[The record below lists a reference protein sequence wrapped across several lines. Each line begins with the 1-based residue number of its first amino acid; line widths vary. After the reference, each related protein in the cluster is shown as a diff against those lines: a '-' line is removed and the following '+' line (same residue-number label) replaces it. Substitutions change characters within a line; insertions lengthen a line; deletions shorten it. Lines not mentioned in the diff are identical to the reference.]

1 MSGLSPSSEE
11 LRRKLLVAS
20 AYIMQLAGT
29 AAALYASPHYW
40 KQPYHTSALTGAAW
54 VQELINGHPDCIHN
68 ELGMHLHVFVALV
81 YELQTLCGLEEIH
94 ISLLWKNKQQSSS
107 TWLSLGCLSGM

>member
-1 MSGLSPSSEE
+1 
-11 LRRKLLVAS
+11 
-20 AYIMQLAGT
+20 MQLAGT

-54 VQELINGHPDCIHN
+54 VQELIKGHPDCIHN

-81 YELQTLCGLEEIH
+81 YELWTLCGLEDSH
-94 ISLLWKNKQQSSS
+94 IITGEEQAAIFLYMAV
-107 TWLSLGCLSGM
+107 TGLSLRHVGERFQHSNETISK